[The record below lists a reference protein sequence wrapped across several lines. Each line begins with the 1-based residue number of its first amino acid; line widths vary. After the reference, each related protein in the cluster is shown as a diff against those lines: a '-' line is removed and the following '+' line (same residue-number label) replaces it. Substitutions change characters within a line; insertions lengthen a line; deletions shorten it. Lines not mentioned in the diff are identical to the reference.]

1 MRNGQPT
8 FRRAQLWRLLAG
20 ALGGAICSGEAWA
33 ADTASRSGL
42 APGLSDAPPA
52 LRLSLQLGERRKS
65 ERRKPARDAWRPAV
79 AEGPVRLSLTILLQP
94 AATAPATGS
103 PSRTFR
109 AARAARAAAEGRATP
124 SGRGRDGDSGDGP
137 DQPEAP
143 VPFDPTPAVAGAR
156 RAPAG
161 AERPATGTAKS
172 ADSGLPDL
180 SGETWVMAPI
190 RWVGNSG
197 SSGNYF
203 GSDDGAKSL
212 SIHNTLNVQ
221 ANSFIGA
228 PYIAQ
233 WSGVFGMNSTDST
246 FTPASGPVVKSDSS
260 GLNFGGSV
268 NVFPVS
274 RFPFSATFNHGT
286 SESRA
291 GENRAP
297 TTNTSLGLRQ
307 QYRTEVGDTYSAS
320 YNRNSYVSGTSTSQ
334 NSSLN
339 GSFSARRVF
348 DPDHYLEGDHSLN
361 ASLAFTPS
369 TSDLGG
375 QTSRLLN
382 ANASHSWTVH
392 EDLSIGNTLAL
403 ASTRRDQ
410 FVGDTLARNDS
421 RVLLAATNF
430 IWRPI
435 EDLPLTLTGGGS
447 FTQTQII
454 LADEVMSQQTLA
466 ANLATSYRFS
476 NNLSASGNAFVASTS
491 SVVGRVTSGGAGANA
506 SYTGDPR
513 KFGDYSY
520 GWNLGAGLSGNVATQ
535 GGNSVG
541 LSTSAGH
548 NLTRTLVISE
558 AQALN
563 LNAGQILSY
572 NQTQAGPATAL
583 SHSLGAAW
591 RAGYGEALTVS
602 LSANFSD
609 NISTGQSGNNHYR
622 NMNLVGN
629 GQYQISSRA
638 ALTANANLNW
648 SQNFVGT
655 NAQQEVV
662 NGLLSNDNQSQTS
675 GSFSLGYA
683 HSSPFSIRNLNYNAS
698 VLWINSQSSTRLVGS
713 DPLGNQAQQSFS
725 FQQLLDY
732 RIGRLTFR
740 LNHAMIEQAGRKSA
754 SIFGSVNREFDGFF
768 DGRW

>member
-1 MRNGQPT
+1 MGSVPRT
-8 FRRAQLWRLLAG
+8 AG
-20 ALGGAICSGEAWA
+20 V
-33 ADTASRSGL
+33 
-42 APGLSDAPPA
+42 APGAKGGRIA
-52 LRLSLQLGERRKS
+52 
-65 ERRKPARDAWRPAV
+65 
-79 AEGPVRLSLTILLQP
+79 PVRGK
-94 AATAPATGS
+94 A
-103 PSRTFR
+103 
-109 AARAARAAAEGRATP
+109 
-124 SGRGRDGDSGDGP
+124 GDPGDGP

-143 VPFDPTPAVAGAR
+143 IPFDPTPAVAGSR
-156 RAPAG
+156 RATVG
-161 AERPATGTAKS
+161 ADRPASGKVKP
-172 ADSGLPDL
+172 ADSELPDL

-190 RWVGNSG
+190 RWSGNTG
-197 SSGNYF
+197 TSGNYF
-203 GSDDGAKSL
+203 SSDDGAKSL
-212 SIHNTLNVQ
+212 SISNALNVQ

-233 WSGVFGMNSTDST
+233 WSGVFGMNSADST
-246 FTPASGPVVKSDSS
+246 FTPTIGPVVKSDSS

-286 SESRA
+286 SELRA

-297 TTNTSLGLRQ
+297 TTNTSLSLRQ
-307 QYRTEVGDTYSAS
+307 QYRTEVGDTYTAS
-320 YNRNSYVSGTSTSQ
+320 YNRNSFVSGASTSQ

-348 DPDHYLEGDHSLN
+348 DIDHYLEGDHSLN
-361 ASLAFTPS
+361 ASLAFSPS

-375 QTSRLLN
+375 QKSRLLN
-382 ANASHSWTVH
+382 ANASHTWTVH
-392 EDLSIGNTLAL
+392 EDLSIGNFLTL
-403 ASTRRDQ
+403 ASTQRDQ

-421 RVLLAATNF
+421 RVFLAATNF
-430 IWRPI
+430 IWRPVQ
-435 EDLPLTLTGGGS
+435 DLPLTLTGGGS
-447 FTQTQII
+447 YTQTQIV
-454 LADEVMSQQTLA
+454 LADEVVSQQTLA
-466 ANLATSYRFS
+466 ANVSTSYRFS
-476 NNLSASGNAFVASTS
+476 NNLSASGNASVASTS
-491 SVVGRVTSGGAGANA
+491 SGVGRFTSGALGASA
-506 SYTGDPR
+506 SYTGDPL
-513 KFGDYSY
+513 KFGDYIY
-520 GWNLGAGLSGNVATQ
+520 GWNLGGGVSGNVATQ
-535 GGNSVG
+535 GGNSFG

-548 NLTRTLVISE
+548 SLTRTLVIDE

-563 LNAGQILSY
+563 LNAGQTLSY
-572 NQTQAGPATAL
+572 NQTQTGPATAL

-591 RAGYGEALTVS
+591 RASYGEALTVS

-622 NMNLVGN
+622 NMSLVGN

-638 ALTANANLNW
+638 ALTLNANMNW

-655 NAQQEVV
+655 SVQRQVV
-662 NGLLSNDNQSQTS
+662 NGLISNDNQSQAS

-683 HSSPFSIRNLNYNAS
+683 HSSPFSIRNLHYNAS
-698 VLWINSQSSTRLVGS
+698 VLWINSQSSARLAES
-713 DPLGNQAQQSFS
+713 DPLGSLAQKSVS

-740 LNHAMIEQAGRKSA
+740 LNHAMIDQAGRKSA

>member
-1 MRNGQPT
+1 MPT
-8 FRRAQLWRLLAG
+8 FCRGHLWRLLVG
-20 ALGGAICSGEAWA
+20 ALGGAICGGEVWA
-33 ADTASRSGL
+33 ADVGPRGTT
-42 APGLSDAPPA
+42 APGLNDALPS
-52 LRLSLQLGERRKS
+52 LRLSPQLGDRRRTD
-65 ERRKPARDAWRPAV
+65 RRKPVRDAWRSV
-79 AEGPVRLSLTILLQP
+79 GAEARLNLSLTILLQP
-94 AATAPATGS
+94 AGASPAKGSTSRIVAATPGAATG
-103 PSRTFR
+103 R
-109 AARAARAAAEGRATP
+109 AVPARRSSDGD
-124 SGRGRDGDSGDGP
+124 RGDGDSGDGP

-143 VPFDPTPAVAGAR
+143 VPFDPTPAVVGER
-156 RAPAG
+156 RAAKGAESPASGKAKPAG
-161 AERPATGTAKS
+161 SE
-172 ADSGLPDL
+172 LPDL

-190 RWVGNSG
+190 RWSGNTG
-197 SSGNYF
+197 TSGNYF

-212 SIHNTLNVQ
+212 SISNTLSVQ

-233 WSGVFGMNSTDST
+233 WSGMFGMNSTDST
-246 FTPASGPVVKSDSS
+246 FTPASGPVVKSDNS
-260 GLNFGGSV
+260 GLNLGGSV

-286 SESRA
+286 SEARA
-291 GENRAP
+291 GESRAP

-307 QYRTEVGDTYSAS
+307 QYRTEVGDTYAAS
-320 YNRNSYVSGTSTSQ
+320 YNRNSFVSGANKSQ

-348 DPDHYLEGDHSLN
+348 DIDHYLEGDHSLN
-361 ASLAFTPS
+361 ASLAFSPS

-375 QTSRLLN
+375 QKSRLLN
-382 ANASHSWTVH
+382 ANASHTWTVH
-392 EDLSIGNTLAL
+392 EDLSIGNSLTL
-403 ASTRRDQ
+403 ASTQRDQ
-410 FVGDTLARNDS
+410 FVGDNLARNDS
-421 RVLLAATNF
+421 RVFLAATNF
-430 IWRPI
+430 IWRPV

-447 FTQTQII
+447 YTQTQII
-454 LADEVMSQQTLA
+454 LADEVVSQQTLA
-466 ANLATSYRFS
+466 ANVSTSYRFS
-476 NNLSASGNAFVASTS
+476 NNLSASGNATVASTS
-491 SVVGRVTSGGAGANA
+491 SGADRITMGGIGAGA
-506 SYTGDPR
+506 SYTGDPL
-513 KFGDYSY
+513 KFGDYNY
-520 GWNLGAGLSGNVATQ
+520 GWNLGGGISGNVATQ
-535 GGNSVG
+535 GENSFGV
-541 LSTSAGH
+541 STSAGH
-548 NLTRTLVISE
+548 SLTRTLVINE

-563 LNAGQILSY
+563 LNAGQTFSY
-572 NQTQAGPATAL
+572 NQTRSGPAMAL

-591 RAGYGEALTVS
+591 RAGYGEALAVS

-622 NMNLVGN
+622 NMSLVGN

-638 ALTANANLNW
+638 ALTLNANLNW

-655 NAQQEVV
+655 SAQQQVV
-662 NGLLSNDNQSQTS
+662 NGLISNDNQSQAS

-698 VLWINSQSSTRLVGS
+698 VLWINSQSSARLAES
-713 DPLGNQAQQSFS
+713 DPLGSLAQKSVS

-740 LNHAMIEQAGRKSA
+740 LNHAMIDQAGRKSA

>member
-1 MRNGQPT
+1 M
-8 FRRAQLWRLLAG
+8 
-20 ALGGAICSGEAWA
+20 
-33 ADTASRSGL
+33 
-42 APGLSDAPPA
+42 
-52 LRLSLQLGERRKS
+52 
-65 ERRKPARDAWRPAV
+65 
-79 AEGPVRLSLTILLQP
+79 
-94 AATAPATGS
+94 
-103 PSRTFR
+103 
-109 AARAARAAAEGRATP
+109 
-124 SGRGRDGDSGDGP
+124 
-137 DQPEAP
+137 
-143 VPFDPTPAVAGAR
+143 
-156 RAPAG
+156 
-161 AERPATGTAKS
+161 
-172 ADSGLPDL
+172 

-190 RWVGNSG
+190 RWSGNTG
-197 SSGNYF
+197 TSGNYF
-203 GSDDGAKSL
+203 GSDDGSKSL
-212 SIHNTLNVQ
+212 SISNTLNVQ

-233 WSGVFGMNSTDST
+233 WSGVFGMNSADST
-246 FTPASGPVVKSDSS
+246 FTPASGAVVKSDNS

-286 SESRA
+286 SEFRA
-291 GENRAP
+291 GESSAP
-297 TTNTSLGLRQ
+297 TSNTSIGLRQ

-320 YNRNSYVSGTSTSQ
+320 YNRNSFTSGATTSQ
-334 NSSLN
+334 NSALN

-361 ASLAFTPS
+361 ASLAFSPS

-382 ANASHSWTVH
+382 ANASHTWTVH
-392 EDLSIGNTLAL
+392 EDLSIGNSLTL
-403 ASTRRDQ
+403 ASTQRDQ

-430 IWRPI
+430 VWRPV

-447 FTQTQII
+447 FTQTQVIQ
-454 LADEVMSQQTLA
+454 ADDAITQQTLA
-466 ANLATSYRFS
+466 ANVSTSYRFS

-491 SVVGRVTSGGAGANA
+491 SNVGRITSGGAGANA
-506 SYTGDPR
+506 SYTGNPL
-513 KFGDYSY
+513 KFGDYNY
-520 GWNLGAGLSGNVATQ
+520 GWNLGTGLSGNVATQ
-535 GGNSVG
+535 GNNSIG
-541 LSTSAGH
+541 LSASAGH
-548 NLTRTLVISE
+548 NLTRTLVIDD

-563 LNAGQILSY
+563 LNAGQTLSY
-572 NQTQAGPATAL
+572 NHQTQGGAATAL

-622 NMNLVGN
+622 NMSLVGN

-638 ALTANANLNW
+638 ALTLNANMNW
-648 SQNFVGT
+648 SQNFVGAT
-655 NAQQEVV
+655 SQQQII
-662 NGLLSNDNQSQTS
+662 NGLIGNDNQSQAS
-675 GSFSLGYA
+675 GSFSLGYM

-698 VLWINSQSSTRLVGS
+698 VLWINSQASARLAES
-713 DPLGNQAQQSFS
+713 DPFASQAQKSIS

-740 LNHAMIEQAGRKSA
+740 LNHAMIDQAGRKSA